1 MQSTQP
7 WRRVAAAL
15 TAAATLLLAA
25 CSTQPAA
32 FQVSEPSARIGTVE
46 SIVQE
51 TVQTGNTAAG
61 TIGGALIGGALGS
74 LVGGGSGQT
83 VATVV
88 GAGGGA
94 MVGNQAAQR
103 AQTTVWRIGVRYD
116 DGTVATIQQTA
127 SPALRIGDRV
137 RVTNNSIQL
146 L

>member
-1 MQSTQP
+1 MPYTTP
-7 WRRVAAAL
+7 WRRIAAAL

-25 CSTQPAA
+25 CSTPPA
-32 FQVSEPSARIGTVE
+32 FQISEPSARIGTVE

-94 MVGNQAAQR
+94 VMGNQAAQR
-103 AQTTVWRIGVRYD
+103 AQTTIWRIGVRYD